1 MDKTGFTLEE
11 IRKDCSDIENKILDM
26 YLNRKKQKEMMEE
39 LGVGRGKIDHLVER
53 YKLTRFRD
61 KNNYCIDE
69 TVIDINNPEY
79 CYFLGLFA
87 SDGNLHLTNS
97 GSEIVQFTMK
107 DRDVLEDVKKL
118 FRYTGE
124 IKTYKK
130 QGERTYYFLGITNK
144 KLVSSLKEIFGNVY
158 RKTSVLI
165 FPEFSNN
172 DCLSMF
178 MRGFWDGDGC
188 FTLANS
194 KLYMGELYC
203 DSVSFMNTFCKH
215 LENLQMS
222 FSRIDEKRVSFS
234 AQKSVTIFIDFIY
247 SYDSTLGMAR
257 KRGLA
262 MLHKYYYTKLKR

>member
-158 RKTSVLI
+158 RKTSVLV

-172 DCLSMF
+172 NFL
-178 MRGFWDGDGC
+178 
-188 FTLANS
+188 
-194 KLYMGELYC
+194 
-203 DSVSFMNTFCKH
+203 
-215 LENLQMS
+215 
-222 FSRIDEKRVSFS
+222 
-234 AQKSVTIFIDFIY
+234 IF
-247 SYDSTLGMAR
+247 
-257 KRGLA
+257 K
-262 MLHKYYYTKLKR
+262 